1 MSRPPL
7 PGMTPALAR
16 LTNVSKLHRRTRGIY
31 SAVSAVNLTVEA
43 GDFVAITG
51 PSGCGK
57 STLLAIL
64 GLLDEPT
71 TGTYD
76 FRGTAV
82 TTLAFRERTTLR
94 NRDIGFVFQSC
105 NLIPSLSLVENVEL
119 PLAYRAVPPAL
130 RRPAA
135 WQALARVGLGLKGHL
150 LPAQLSGGEQQR
162 AALAR
167 ALAGD
172 PTLLVADEP
181 TGNLDTLSG
190 QQVMGLLARLNRD
203 GVTIVVA
210 THDEQV
216 ARHAR
221 RTIRMLDG
229 RLLPH

>member
-1 MSRPPL
+1 
-7 PGMTPALAR
+7 MTPVLAR
-16 LTNVSKLHRRTRGIY
+16 LSNVSKLHRRARGIHP
-31 SAVSAVNLTVEA
+31 AVQAVDLTVA
-43 GDFVAITG
+43 SGDFLAVTG

-71 TGTYD
+71 SGSYD
-76 FRGTAV
+76 FRGLAV
-82 TTLAFRERTTLR
+82 AALPFGERTTIR

-105 NLIPSLSLVENVEL
+105 NLIPSLTLVENVEL
-119 PLAYRAVPPAL
+119 PLTYRAVPPAL

-135 WQALARVGLGLKGHL
+135 WQALAQVGLESKGHL

-167 ALAGD
+167 ALAGR
-172 PTLLVADEP
+172 PALLLADEP
-181 TGNLDTLSG
+181 TGNLDLSAADG
-190 QQVMGLLARLNRD
+190 MMRLLVRLNRD
-203 GVTIVVA
+203 GMTIVVA

-229 RLLPH
+229 RILPD